1 MTRTKV
7 GKRKDTLPDIEK
19 SLTDKLIKKYGSKEK
34 AIKQIRSDYNKKK
47 ADFDRTNLTD
57 DWVRRSTQPPMTLT
71 RTQAAE
77 AKGKKASAKA
87 GEKADT
93 RKTKYS
99 RKRADEE
106 TKKQRKASRK
116 PGGYSKGGSVRDRLS
131 RGGPVA
137 KPN

>member
-1 MTRTKV
+1 MSRTTKFIKPV
-7 GKRKDTLPDIEK
+7 RDIEK
-19 SLTDKLIKKYGSKEK
+19 FLTDKMIEKYGSKEE
-34 AIKQIRSDYNKKK
+34 ALKQLKKSKSAYNKKK
-47 ADFDRTNLTD
+47 EDFDRTHGTD
-57 DWVRRSTQPPMTLT
+57 DWLRRGTSVPMTK
-71 RTQAAE
+71 TQAVE

-116 PGGYSKGGSVRDRLS
+116 PGGYSRGGSVRDRLS

-137 KPN
+137 KAN

>member
-1 MTRTKV
+1 MSRTTKFIKPV
-7 GKRKDTLPDIEK
+7 RDIEK
-19 SLTDKLIKKYGSKEK
+19 FLTDKMIEKYGSKEE
-34 AIKQIRSDYNKKK
+34 ALKQLKKSKSAYNKKK
-47 ADFDRTNLTD
+47 EDFDRTHGTD
-57 DWVRRSTQPPMTLT
+57 DWFRRGTKQPMTK
-71 RTQAAE
+71 TQAAE

-116 PGGYSKGGSVRDRLS
+116 PGGYSRGGSVRDRLS

-137 KPN
+137 KAN

>member
-1 MTRTKV
+1 M
-7 GKRKDTLPDIEK
+7 IE
-19 SLTDKLIKKYGSKEK
+19 KYGSKEE
-34 AIKQIRSDYNKKK
+34 ALKQLKKSKSAYNKKK
-47 ADFDRTNLTD
+47 EDFDRTHGTD
-57 DWVRRSTQPPMTLT
+57 DWLRRGTSVPMTK
-71 RTQAAE
+71 TQAVE

-116 PGGYSKGGSVRDRLS
+116 PGGYSRGGSVRDRLS

-137 KPN
+137 KAN